1 MSDKISPMSPTY
13 PNISFFT
20 GNNAYLLEKTLA
32 LLIENFT
39 KKHGELNVALLES
52 ENELTANA
60 IMSAAGSAP
69 FLAEKRLVIIKNF
82 LTRGEESDQAKMETR
97 IDDMPESSLVIFY
110 EHPHSEK
117 KRRGTPKLAQILRK
131 HTVVKEFNE
140 PDIDEVTTWIINRL
154 QKSDSTITMPQV
166 RTIINMRGTD
176 MLTLANEVGKL
187 ELYAAGRAITDDDIE
202 LLITKNYTAT
212 VFQFTD
218 MLNAKDAKRAIAL
231 LHTLVEMGE
240 EPLMLIGMIARH
252 FRLLILVK
260 DLMETHNIRA
270 RDVYAKMTTYDE
282 TIKPYPV
289 KLAVEQS
296 SKFTMAQLTGNY
308 RALTEININF
318 KTGRIPTLGND
329 KTGILLELEKF
340 ILNAMGAATQT
351 RKLTESL
358 R

>member
-1 MSDKISPMSPTY
+1 MQMMSATY
-13 PNISFFT
+13 PNISLFT
-20 GNNAYLLEKTLA
+20 GDNAYLLEKTLA
-32 LLIENFT
+32 LLIDDFT
-39 KKHGELNVALLES
+39 KKHGELNVAILES

-60 IMSAAGSAP
+60 IMSAAESAP
-69 FLAEKRLVIIKNF
+69 FLAEKRLVIVKNF

-97 IDDMPESSLVIFY
+97 IDDIPDSSLVIFY

-117 KRRGTPKLAQILRK
+117 RRRGTPKIAQILRK
-131 HTVVKEFNE
+131 HAVIKEFNE
-140 PDIDEVTTWIINRL
+140 PDADQVITWIVNRL
-154 QKSDSTITMPQV
+154 QKNNSTITMLQA
-166 RTIINMRGTD
+166 RTIINACGTD
-176 MLTLANEVGKL
+176 MLTLANEIGKL
-187 ELYAAGRAITDDDIE
+187 ELYAANRAITDSDID

-218 MLNAKDAKRAIAL
+218 TLNTKDAKRAIAL
-231 LHTLVEMGE
+231 LHTLIEMGE
-240 EPLMLIGMIARH
+240 DPLMLMGMIARH

-282 TIKPYPV
+282 TLKPYPV
-289 KLAVEQS
+289 KLAVDQS
-296 SKFTMAQLTGNY
+296 SKFTMAQLTDTY

-340 ILNAMGAATQT
+340 ILNATAQATA
-351 RKLTESL
+351 RS
-358 R
+358 